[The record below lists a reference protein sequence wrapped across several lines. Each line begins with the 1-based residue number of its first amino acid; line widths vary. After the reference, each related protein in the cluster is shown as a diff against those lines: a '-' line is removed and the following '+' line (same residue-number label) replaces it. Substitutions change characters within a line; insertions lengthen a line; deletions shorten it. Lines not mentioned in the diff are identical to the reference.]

1 MRLQLALIAGL
12 VWPGIA
18 AAQDGGAPVIPFS
31 ENDSVMNA
39 AIADARA
46 SLPLFLA
53 NTLAED
59 GSGPDGGYLKVD
71 FPVDAD
77 DLTAEVIWVGPFL
90 ALDAEN
96 YVGLLANAP
105 VHMEGLALYDRVS
118 FTHDMIVDW
127 SLQSDT
133 GQRYGDYTTRV
144 IMRQLPTDESAPY
157 VGMFMEP
164 AYPVDWATPTQ

>member
-1 MRLQLALIAGL
+1 MRLQLALIVGL
-12 VWPGIA
+12 IWPGIA
-18 AAQDGGAPVIPFS
+18 AAQDGGDPVIPFS

-39 AIADARA
+39 AIAEAQA

-53 NTLAED
+53 NTLAAD

-71 FPVDAD
+71 FPVNAAD
-77 DLTAEVIWVGPFL
+77 VTSEVIWVGPFL
-90 ALDAEN
+90 AQDAEN

-105 VHMEGLALYDRVS
+105 VHMGGLALYDRVS
-118 FTHDMIVDW
+118 FTNDMIVDW

-144 IMRQLPTDESAPY
+144 IIGQLPKDESAPFA
-157 VGMFMEP
+157 GMFMEP
-164 AYPVDWATPTQ
+164 AFPVDWAAPAK